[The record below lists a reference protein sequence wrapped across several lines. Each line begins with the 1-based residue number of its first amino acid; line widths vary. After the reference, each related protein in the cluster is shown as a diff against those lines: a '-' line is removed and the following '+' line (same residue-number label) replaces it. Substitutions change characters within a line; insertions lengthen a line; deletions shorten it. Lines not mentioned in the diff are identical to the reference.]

1 MHLNFKKIDNSHIA
15 LFYNVLVA
23 TFFVTVLTFKKGY
36 SYVPMALGIIATLSF
51 LFYRFKLKQ
60 KWLLDKED
68 KFFIFSLIGYF
79 LTFAM
84 SAIFNGDGIREID
97 NPIRILLLIP
107 LIILFR
113 LYPIKKETVLHFIP
127 IGALVAGCIAIYQR
141 FILNLKF
148 PFPKIMRIQSG
159 NIAILLSLFSI
170 AIAFHWLSKKRIKT
184 GIAYLVFAMFGL
196 FASILTGAR
205 GGWLAF
211 IPICFFILF
220 LNLRQLNKKA
230 IFLILLALIS
240 SLSFF
245 ISKPEFGIQKRYNAA
260 KNDIIVFLEK
270 GNRHSSLGAR
280 FDMWENALIGIREK
294 PLLGH
299 GSTGYETFKKKQI
312 ETKQMAKTTLRFNSL
327 HNQYL
332 EAFVK
337 RGVVGFMALMAILI
351 IPFVIFAKRLKAKN
365 REVKCMAILGIV
377 HIISH
382 SFFFLSQ
389 SFLAHNSGS
398 LFYFFVLILLYH
410 LVKQNEEI
418 I

>member
-15 LFYNVLVA
+15 LFCNVLVA
-23 TFFVTVLTFKKGY
+23 TFFITVLTFKKGY

-68 KFFIFSLIGYF
+68 KFFIFSLISYF

-84 SAIFNGDGIREID
+84 SAIFNGDSIREID
-97 NPIRILLLIP
+97 NPSRILLLIP
-107 LIILFR
+107 LIFFFK

-148 PFPKIMRIQSG
+148 PFPEIMRIQSG

-170 AIAFHWLSKKRIKT
+170 AIAFYWLSKKRIKT

-211 IPICFFILF
+211 PLAFLFILF

-240 SLSFF
+240 LLSFF

-280 FDMWENALIGIREK
+280 FDMWENALIGVSEK

-299 GSTGYETFKKKQI
+299 GSKGYETFKKKQI

-351 IPFVIFAKRLKAKN
+351 IPFVIFARRLKAEN
-365 REVKCMAILGIV
+365 REVKCMAILGV
-377 HIISH
+377 THIISH

-410 LVKQNEEI
+410 LVKQNEERI
-418 I
+418 